1 MATSTVSVSFTDGF
15 VGDYFKNNE
24 AINAQYMSALGWSK
38 LQFAQTTDNG
48 QFGGTQGNDY
58 SGQIIVTDALGVV
71 HTIDGVINWRA
82 PSGSVSTMVF
92 YATGSGQTLATAGGG
107 SYTIDPFTETNGDPH
122 TFLGLTFNG
131 ATLAISGGDVNGN
144 AATSGLLSTLNTY
157 LAAQPQLSIGDAS
170 VNESDGGVDV
180 TVTLNKASA
189 DTVSVNYA
197 TSDGTA
203 TTAGNDYT
211 AATGSL
217 SFAPGETSK
226 VIHIAIGADATPE
239 ASETF
244 NVTLSASSFAAIT
257 DNLGVVTINADSAP
271 AAVTVS
277 TVLAEDA
284 AHTGASPVDSSVV
297 EGASLLY
304 TVALSGATG
313 GATEYTLAIGGTA
326 TSADYGSF
334 TFSDGVAWKNG
345 DASTGIIVVPG
356 SVRGFTVTVATVD
369 DTAVASAKSLTLTVD
384 GVAATGTIT
393 DNDGVSVAS
402 VAAEDAAHT
411 GASPAD
417 SSVVEGTSLLYTV
430 ALSGATGGATE
441 FALAIGGTASSSDYG
456 SFTFSDGVAWKD
468 GDAHTGIIVV
478 PGGVSGFTVTV
489 ATVDDAVVENAES
502 LTLTVGGVAATGTVT
517 DNDSQS
523 VTSVTAEDAAHAGAS
538 PVDSSVVE
546 GASLLYT
553 VALNSASPNATEHT
567 LAIGGTA
574 SSSDYGSFTFS
585 DGVAWKDGDAHTGII
600 VVPANVS
607 GFTIAVAT
615 VDDAVVENAESL
627 TLTVGGVA
635 ATGTITDNDS
645 VSVASVTAEDV
656 AHTGASPLD
665 SSVVEGASLRYT
677 VALSGAGPNPT
688 EHTLAIGGTA
698 SSSDYGSFTFSDG
711 VAWKNGDAHTGIIV
725 VPANVSGFT
734 ITVATVDDALVENA
748 ERLALIVGGV
758 VGTGT
763 ITDNDSQ
770 SVTSVTA
777 ENAAHTGASP
787 IDSMVEEG
795 GSLRYTVAFNSA
807 SPNATEHTLAI
818 SGTASAADYTS
829 LTFSDGVA
837 WKDGDAATGI
847 IVVPSGV
854 SAFAIT
860 VATRDDSRVENTE
873 SLTLTVG
880 GVAGTGSILDND
892 VAPQAPVTA
901 PDMTVK
907 VGPASDGGA
916 GPLAASEVTIFGG
929 SQLTEGGSVRLVT
942 STGAVVETSA
952 ITAEQVQSGQVHLPG
967 LVLDDGVYTFTA
979 QILDS
984 AGNVTAHAPIT
995 MNVVTDRDGI
1005 MPSVE
1010 LAANGGDFNHD
1021 GVPDWQQNNVA
1032 QLPLASVAAFQQGKL
1047 APAASF
1053 GAILAG
1059 QVDPAH
1065 PGAPVQLAAAA
1076 QLLNLSVSAPA
1087 APLPD
1092 HVTAATPLLHFSVT
1106 QQSAAQPLA
1115 DIAPGVPGL
1124 QLRVVIDLPS
1134 GGVQANDFIKWDSK
1148 SHTWYSFLDDQN
1160 LATADNGA
1168 TLLDLNGDGKVDR
1181 IVVTLTDGG
1190 PGDEDGLVNGTIV
1203 DPGMLVQRTAPAPA
1217 PAPDPAPVVPVAP
1230 PATPVLS
1237 VLLANGDRYYTT
1249 DAAEAGRMA
1258 QGTGNVFEGARFDSL
1273 AGDAGGHH
1281 LNAAFQPYTQDWY
1294 FAAPGQAMPYSCYNV
1309 VAGAAGFGAAA
1320 AGAAGKV
1327 DVHLYQNGLGQTQ
1340 LLSSADAGA
1349 LGLAAKGYI
1358 DRGAMFSTTQDSAFA
1373 FDPEGY
1379 LVANQG
1385 NAGVQALVRQLAASY
1400 SSVSDARF
1408 VDAVEQN
1415 YLSQVQL
1422 VGVQHG
1428 GAAGAAELNAA
1439 FGTHFGN

>member
-1 MATSTVSVSFTDGF
+1 MTTSTVSVSFANGF
-15 VGDYFKNNE
+15 VGDYSKNNE
-24 AINAQYMSALGWSK
+24 AINSQYMSALGWSK

-82 PSGSVSTMVF
+82 PSGAVSTMVF

-107 SYTIDPFTETNGDPH
+107 TYTIDPFTEQNGDPH

-131 ATLAISGGDVNGN
+131 ATLSISGGDVTGN

-180 TVTLNKASA
+180 TVTLSKASA
-189 DTVSVNYA
+189 DTVTVNYA
-197 TSDGTA
+197 TADGTA

-211 AATGSL
+211 ATSGTL
-217 SFAPGETSK
+217 TFAPGQTSK

-257 DNLGVVTINADSAP
+257 DNTGVVTINADSAP

-304 TVALSGATG
+304 TVALSGTTSGATEYALAIGGTASSSDYGSFTFSDGVAWKNGDPHTGIIVVPGSVSGFTVSVPTVDDTAVNSARSLTLTVGSVAATG
-313 GATEYTLAIGGTA
+313 TITDNDSVSVSSVLAEDAAHTGASPVDSSVVEGASLLYTVALSGTTSGSTEYTLAIGGTA

-356 SVRGFTVTVATVD
+356 SVSGFTVSVSTVD
-369 DTAVASAKSLTLTVD
+369 DTAVNSAKSLTLTV
-384 GVAATGTIT
+384 GSVAATGTIT
-393 DNDGVSVAS
+393 DNDSVSVSS
-402 VAAEDAAHT
+402 VMAEDAAHT
-411 GASPAD
+411 
-417 SSVVEGTSLLYTV
+417 
-430 ALSGATGGATE
+430 
-441 FALAIGGTASSSDYG
+441 
-456 SFTFSDGVAWKD
+456 
-468 GDAHTGIIVV
+468 
-478 PGGVSGFTVTV
+478 
-489 ATVDDAVVENAES
+489 
-502 LTLTVGGVAATGTVT
+502 
-517 DNDSQS
+517 
-523 VTSVTAEDAAHAGAS
+523 GAS

-553 VALNSASPNATEHT
+553 VALSGTTSGSTEYT
-567 LAIGGTA
+567 L
-574 SSSDYGSFTFS
+574 D
-585 DGVAWKDGDAHTGII
+585 
-600 VVPANVS
+600 
-607 GFTIAVAT
+607 
-615 VDDAVVENAESL
+615 
-627 TLTVGGVA
+627 
-635 ATGTITDNDS
+635 
-645 VSVASVTAEDV
+645 
-656 AHTGASPLD
+656 
-665 SSVVEGASLRYT
+665 
-677 VALSGAGPNPT
+677 
-688 EHTLAIGGTA
+688 IGGTA

-711 VAWKNGDAHTGIIV
+711 VAWKNGDASTGIIV
-725 VPANVSGFT
+725 VPGSVSGFTVSVPTVDDTAVNNARSLTLTVGSVAATGTITDNDSVSVSSVTAEDAAHTGASPVDSSVVEGASLLYTVALSGATSGATEYTLAISGTASSSDYGSFTFSDGVAWKNGDASTGIIVVPSSVSGFT
-734 ITVATVDDALVENA
+734 ITVATTDDALVESA
-748 ERLALIVGGV
+748 ESLALTVGGV
-758 VGTGT
+758 VATGT

-777 ENAAHTGASP
+777 ENAAHLGASP
-787 IDSMVEEG
+787 IDSSVVEG
-795 GSLRYTVAFNSA
+795 GSLRYTVALNST
-807 SPNATEHTLAI
+807 SPSSTEHTLAI

-829 LTFSDGVA
+829 ITFSDGVA
-837 WKDGDAATGI
+837 WKNGDASTGI

-854 SAFAIT
+854 SGFAIT
-860 VATRDDSRVENTE
+860 VATRDDTLVEHTE

-880 GVAGTGSILDND
+880 GVAATGSILDND
-892 VAPQAPVTA
+892 VAPQAPSTQQDMSVKLGPVT
-901 PDMTVK
+901 
-907 VGPASDGGA
+907 DGGT
-916 GPLAASEVTIFGG
+916 GPLAPSELTIYGG
-929 SQLTEGGSVRLVT
+929 GQLVEGGTVRLVT
-942 STGAVVETSA
+942 STGEVVETSA
-952 ITAEQVQSGQVHLPG
+952 VTAEQAHAGQVHLPG
-967 LVLDDGVYTFTA
+967 VVLDDGVYTFTA

-984 AGNVTAHAPIT
+984 TGKVKAQAPVTMT
-995 MNVVTDRDGI
+995 VVTDVDGVL
-1005 MPSVE
+1005 PSVE

-1021 GVPDWQQNNVA
+1021 GIPDWQQNNVG
-1032 QLPLASVAAFQQGKL
+1032 QLPLASVEAFQQGKL
-1047 APAASF
+1047 APASSF
-1053 GAILAG
+1053 GAIMAG

-1065 PGAPVQLAAAA
+1065 PGAPVQLASGA
-1076 QLLNLSVSAPA
+1076 QLLNLSVSAPT

-1106 QQSAAQPLA
+1106 QQSGGQPLA
-1115 DIAPGVPGL
+1115 DIAPDLAGL
-1124 QLRVVIDLPS
+1124 QVRVVIDLPP

-1148 SHTWYSFLDDQN
+1148 TGTWYSFLDDQN

-1190 PGDEDGLVNGTIV
+1190 PGDEDGIVNGTIV
-1203 DPGMLVQRTAPAPA
+1203 DPGMLVQRAA
-1217 PAPDPAPVVPVAP
+1217 PAPVVPVAP
-1230 PATPVLS
+1230 PAPAATPVLS

-1249 DAAEAGRMA
+1249 DAAEAARMA

-1273 AGDAGGHH
+1273 ASDAGGHH

-1320 AGAAGKV
+1320 AGTTGKV
-1327 DVHLYQNGLGQTQ
+1327 DVHLYQNGQGLTQ

-1349 LGLAAKGYI
+1349 LGLAAKGYV
-1358 DRGAMFSTTQDSAFA
+1358 DRGAMFSTTQDSAFV

-1379 LVANQG
+1379 LLANQG
-1385 NAGVQALVRQLAASY
+1385 NAGVQALVRQLAATY
-1400 SSVSDARF
+1400 SSVSDVRF